1 MTARPGAG
9 GPLRACGIVDQYGPW
24 AVRLGSRDGRVLG
37 YDAVQRKFAGA
48 VTLTGY
54 EVAEVYLVG
63 PKGDGSSLR
72 VVGF

>member
-1 MTARPGAG
+1 M
-9 GPLRACGIVDQYGPW
+9 
-24 AVRLGSRDGRVLG
+24 RLGSRGGRVLG

>member
-1 MTARPGAG
+1 M
-9 GPLRACGIVDQYGPW
+9 
-24 AVRLGSRDGRVLG
+24 RLGSRGGGVLG